1 MYAGADPSNYDEGA
15 KHTLASYNSS
25 SQSWSRVTISGGDF
39 QNRSGGF
46 GATTSDPLSG
56 LSFFIGGDGDLL
68 KVNLS
73 NVNNPSWI
81 DDTSQIG
88 PGSDVTLDID
98 GAGLTYLAIGKAGIL
113 LLIGGASVIIWS
125 VLVRNIG

>member
-1 MYAGADPSNYDEGA
+1 M
-15 KHTLASYNSS
+15 
-25 SQSWSRVTISGGDF
+25 
-39 QNRSGGF
+39 
-46 GATTSDPLSG
+46 
-56 LSFFIGGDGDLL
+56 L

-98 GAGLTYLAIGKAGIL
+98 GAGVMYLPIGKAGIL